1 MLQPRHKK
9 IALIIAGTLIA
20 VPAIGLIVLLNVD
33 WNRAKPWLN
42 ERASLAI
49 GRPFAVDGDLSLSW
63 RQDAAAQP
71 GWRGLVPWPHLV
83 ARNVRVGEPPGMDSP
98 AAQMASASQFSFSLN
113 PLALLKKTISIPL
126 LSFETPV
133 VTLRRSSDGKNNWNF
148 EQPGPASE
156 WKLDLQRV
164 VFSKGS
170 VHLIDAVED
179 ANIALDIDTISGD
192 PVYGVQW
199 KLHGKLN
206 GERVSG
212 SGKAGAALSLQRQIA
227 PYPIV
232 AEVKVG
238 ATAIGIEGT
247 LTKPTDLAALDMRLK
262 IAGAS
267 MANLYRLTGMVLP
280 ETPPFSTEG
289 HLLGRLDAK
298 SSHWVYDQFKG
309 KVGASDIEGKLTFE
323 SRQPRP
329 RLSGAVT
336 SRLLRLKDLGPVIG
350 ADSNASKNTR
360 GIAQKQ
366 PAGKLLP
373 VETFKTER
381 WNSIDVD
388 VTYSADKIIQNQA
401 LPINQL
407 TTHLILEDGVL
418 TLAPLNFAIAGGT
431 LNSTIKLESGGE
443 AGREAVRA
451 EMSTSARNLK
461 LKQLFPGMQPLQ
473 ASIGEIN
480 GDAKLSAR
488 GNSMASLLGSSNGEI
503 RTLINQGTISKLL
516 LEEMGLNIG
525 SVVLARVFGDEQV
538 KLNCM
543 AADFSVTD
551 GLMRSRSFIVDT
563 EEAVLNVSG
572 TISLAQEQLDLTL
585 KPDTRG
591 LRVFSLR
598 APLYL
603 RGSFDQPKVSVDKGV
618 LALRAGG
625 ALALAAVAPIAALL
639 PLVNMGPAQ
648 TSECDKLLA
657 QARVKPQ
664 APAPGQAL
672 RDQSTTKDGG

>member
-1 MLQPRHKK
+1 MLQPRHRK
-9 IALIIAGTLIA
+9 IALIIAGTLLA
-20 VPAIGLIVLLNVD
+20 VPAIGLIALLNVD

-42 ERASLAI
+42 ERASQAI
-49 GRPFAVDGDLSLSW
+49 GRPFAIDGDLSLSW
-63 RQDAAAQP
+63 RQDGTLQS
-71 GWRGLVPWPHLV
+71 GWRALLPWPHLM
-83 ARNVRVGEPPGMDSP
+83 ARDVRVGEPPGMDSTT
-98 AAQMASASQFSFSLN
+98 AQMASASQFSFSLN
-113 PLALLKKTISIPL
+113 PLALLNKTISIPL
-126 LSFETPV
+126 LSFEAPV
-133 VTLRRSSDGKNNWNF
+133 VTLRRNIDGKNNWNF

-164 VFSKGS
+164 AFSKGS
-170 VHLIDAVED
+170 VHLIDAVKKAD
-179 ANIALDIDTISGD
+179 IALDIDTISGD
-192 PVYGVQW
+192 PEYGVQW

-212 SGKAGAALSLQRQIA
+212 SGKAGAALSLQRQMA

-238 ATAIGIEGT
+238 TTAIGIEGT

-267 MANLYRLTGMVLP
+267 MAGLYRLTGLVLP

-289 HLLGRLDAK
+289 HLLGSINAK
-298 SSHWVYDQFKG
+298 GSHWVYDQFQG
-309 KVGASDIEGKLTFE
+309 KVGASDIEGKLAFE

-360 GIAQKQ
+360 GAAQMQ
-366 PAGKLLP
+366 PSGKLLP

-388 VTYSADKIIQNQA
+388 VTYSANKIIQNQA
-401 LPINQL
+401 LPISRL
-407 TTHLILEDGVL
+407 TAHLILQDGVL

-431 LNSTIKLESGGE
+431 LDSTIKLASGGE
-443 AGREAVRA
+443 SGREAVRA
-451 EMSTSARNLK
+451 EMTTSARNLK

-480 GDAKLSAR
+480 GDAKLSAL
-488 GNSMASLLGSSNGEI
+488 GNSVASLLGSSNGEI
-503 RTLINQGTISKLL
+503 RTLINEGTISKLL

-525 SVVLARVFGDEQV
+525 SVVLSRLFGDEQV

-543 AADFSVTD
+543 ATDFSVTN
-551 GLMRSRSFIVDT
+551 GLMRTRSFIVDT

-572 TISLAQEQLDLTL
+572 TINLAREQLDLTL

-639 PLVNMGPAQ
+639 PLINMGPGQA
-648 TSECDKLLA
+648 SACGKLLA
-657 QARVKPQ
+657 QASIKPR
-664 APAPGQAL
+664 APAPGQQL
-672 RDQSTTKDGG
+672 REAKSAR